1 MANQLLCQKYIL
13 KLNSSRLRK
22 ARWKLSLPLEEAMKN
37 KNDLV
42 ALGSSQGWHIINF
55 AKIKFQENK
64 NMTYCDCQ

>member
-1 MANQLLCQKYIL
+1 MAKQLLCQKYIL

-42 ALGSSQGWHIINF
+42 ALGSSQVLRFLDELHGRNTAGIR
-55 AKIKFQENK
+55 
-64 NMTYCDCQ
+64 T